1 MKISDLKTSGHAPS
15 LLSAFLHFDISFMV
29 WVILGAL
36 SPFIASDVLLTGANL
51 RVTPNASV
59 QKGQYSVV
67 IRKPDAKKKEPTG
80 KSFYVLAIKDAAT
93 ATKASVKPVEK
104 FVLDNSDPAT
114 IAALNAKSKLIQIVV
129 PAGAKNPNEN
139 VVPLKPAAAL
149 AADGKSFQ
157 ALANGLSASEKGLLV
172 AIPLLGSAFFRILFG
187 FLSDKF
193 GSKRVGMASLIATMV
208 PLTYGWLFAKTF
220 TDMLVVGALLG
231 IAGASFAIALPLAS
245 RWYPPHLQGVAMG
258 IAGMGNSGTVLATLF
273 APLLAKTYGWHAVL
287 GMLLIPVGLV
297 FVVFSVLAKD
307 APGAKKK
314 TTLANYVAILK
325 ERDTYAFC
333 LLYFVTFGG
342 FVGLSSFLNGFFV
355 DQYDVAKVAVGIVTA
370 PLIISGS
377 LLRPVGGALAD
388 RLGGI
393 RMLTVLYGVVV
404 VSMVGVGLAIG
415 SQAAVLVLLFV
426 GMGAL
431 GMGNGSVFQLVPQ
444 RFRSEIGAMTGLVGA
459 TGGVGGFYLNVLL
472 GNLKDSTG
480 TYASGFWAFA
490 LTALFALAV
499 LRAVSPAWTRSWLG
513 AGGVAQTAPDLAIV
527 RENALPGTPV
537 LQATD

>member
-36 SPFIASDVLLTGANL
+36 APFIAADVLLTGPNL
-51 RVTPNASV
+51 HITPAATV
-59 QKGQYSVV
+59 QKGQYSIV
-67 IRKPDAKKKEPTG
+67 IRKPDAKKNEPTG
-80 KSFYVLAIKDAAT
+80 KNFYVLAVKDAAT
-93 ATKASVKPVEK
+93 ATKASAKPIEK

-114 IAALNAKSKLIQIVV
+114 IAALNAKSKLIQVTV
-129 PAGAKNPNEN
+129 PANAANPNEN
-139 VVPLKPAAAL
+139 VFALKPATAL
-149 AADGKSFQ
+149 AADGKTFQ
-157 ALANGLSASEKGLLV
+157 ALANGLNASEKGLLI
-172 AIPLLGSAFFRILFG
+172 ALPLLGSAFFRILFG

-193 GSKRVGMASLIATMV
+193 GSKRVGMASLLATMA
-208 PLTYGWLFAKTF
+208 PLIYGWLFAKTF
-220 TDMLVVGALLG
+220 SDMLMVGAFLG

-287 GMLLIPVGLV
+287 GMLLVPVSLV
-297 FVVFSVLAKD
+297 FVVFSLLAKD
-307 APGAKKK
+307 APGARKK
-314 TTLANYVAILK
+314 TTLANYAAILK

-355 DQYDVAKVAVGIVTA
+355 DQYDVAKVMVGIVTA

-377 LLRPVGGALAD
+377 LLRPVGGLLSD
-388 RLGGI
+388 KIGGI
-393 RMLTVLYGVVV
+393 RMLTVLYAVVV
-404 VSMVGVGLAIG
+404 MSMIGVGLAM
-415 SQAAVLVLLFV
+415 SNETAVLILLFI

-472 GNLKDSTG
+472 GNLKDRTG

-490 LTALFALAV
+490 LTALAALIV
-499 LRAVSPAWTRSWLG
+499 LRAIAPVWVRSWLG
-513 AGGVAQTAPDLAIV
+513 AGGVAQAAPDTAVVHEIPL
-527 RENALPGTPV
+527 NAGPV
-537 LQATD
+537 LQTAE